1 MLLKPIHDQ
10 TGPFLV
16 QRDLKKLIF
25 TSTCSAHRKR
35 PYLILGVAE
44 GAVNKEEAFKREGP
58 GVYSH
63 NFNKLNQS
71 K

>member
-1 MLLKPIHDQ
+1 MTKQDLFWSRETLRNWFLLPPVVH
-10 TGPFLV
+10 TAN
-16 QRDLKKLIF
+16 DLILF
-25 TSTCSAHRKR
+25 
-35 PYLILGVAE
+35 LGVAE

-63 NFNKLNQS
+63 NCNKLNQS